1 MLKCYVNS
9 CSSLLALS
17 PVLRKCL
24 LCLISSASRK
34 ARMLWLLD
42 LELYFFKLSAGHGF
56 WTILY
61 RTEFFPYS
69 KGVRQR
75 CILSPLIFNLYINEL
90 ATIFDNT
97 NSAPFIFPNGTKL
110 SCLLYADDLII
121 LSKSRFGLGPPK
133 MP

>member
-56 WTILY
+56 WTTLY

-69 KGVRQR
+69 KGVRQG

-97 NSAPFIFPNGTKL
+97 KGHVTRCNF
-110 SCLLYADDLII
+110 SCNLQFY
-121 LSKSRFGLGPPK
+121 S
-133 MP
+133 